1 MIYFKISFSFLWTPM
16 SLLIAQ
22 SVKHTKIG
30 NLREFSQDDGRLPFL
45 GLLPFK
51 GESRGPKRPGF
62 CWIGKWE
69 VTPCTPNNCIDIIE
83 IFIERLAYIIYDIY
97 GYATMWKCAIR
108 SHGRKQQRQRRGI
121 ITNLLI
127 RSYIYIIT
135 ILCFICHAF
144 SYLSWNSRYTYDV
157 GHPACKEDSLS
168 FLFPCHGVFVTCN
181 QSMICVA
188 VFVQLCC
195 NQPWNHFTQGNNEQD
210 SQIVR

>member
-1 MIYFKISFSFLWTPM
+1 MPLEFAKLPNRNRIEKQGQTHDARVSVYIYIYKYIQIMIYFKISFSFLWTPM

-127 RSYIYIIT
+127 RSYI
-135 ILCFICHAF
+135 
-144 SYLSWNSRYTYDV
+144 
-157 GHPACKEDSLS
+157 
-168 FLFPCHGVFVTCN
+168 
-181 QSMICVA
+181 
-188 VFVQLCC
+188 
-195 NQPWNHFTQGNNEQD
+195 
-210 SQIVR
+210 